1 MDFYKLQAHLEEE
14 LQNAAL
20 KPGHPWRSP
29 VLATLSLKGPQQRI
43 LILRGFSSQDW
54 QLHFYTDY
62 RSTKVAELLKNNFC
76 SLHFYN
82 PESQVQLRLSGKVE
96 VHNGDQIAEEHL
108 AKIPE
113 NRRSDYQSSLA
124 PGTVLNDNSS
134 GESQASTNFTVLVFK
149 PQSLDYLKLSTEGH
163 LRVSAQYL
171 NGNWYNWN
179 LIQA

>member
-1 MDFYKLQAHLEEE
+1 MDFNKLQTQIEEE

-20 KPGHPWRSP
+20 KPSHPWRSP
-29 VLATLSLKGPQQRI
+29 VLATLSLMGPQQRI
-43 LILRGFSSQDW
+43 LILRKFSVRW
-54 QLHFYTDY
+54 QLFFFTDY
-62 RSTKVAELLKNNFC
+62 RSNKIAELQKNNSC

-82 PESQVQLRLSGKVE
+82 PESQVQLRLSGKME
-96 VHNGDQIAEEHL
+96 IHNRDQIAEEHL

-113 NRRSDYQSSLA
+113 NRRADYQSALA
-124 PGTVLNDNSS
+124 PGTVLAADLPS

-171 NGNWYNWN
+171 NGNWSDWN